1 MGPVSRIEV
10 EEAAMYFD
18 ERYYRRRMAEEL
30 AAASRA
36 VTSAARLRRQQL
48 ADAFSQQLENRG
60 CQSNSDENPTVR
72 RDDWDNW

>member
-1 MGPVSRIEV
+1 
-10 EEAAMYFD
+10 MYFD

-48 ADAFSQQLENRG
+48 ADAFSQQLEHRG
-60 CQSNSDENPTVR
+60 CQSSADENRSVR
-72 RDDWDNW
+72 RDDWDDW